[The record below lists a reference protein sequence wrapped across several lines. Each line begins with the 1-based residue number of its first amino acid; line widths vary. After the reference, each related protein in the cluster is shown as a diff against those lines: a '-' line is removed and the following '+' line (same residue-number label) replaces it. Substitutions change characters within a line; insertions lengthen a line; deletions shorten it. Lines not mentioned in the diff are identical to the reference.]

1 MLVALVGLVVALV
14 AQAGAGGSG
23 GSMGY
28 YSIPR
33 PTKQALVTRQAL

>member
-1 MLVALVGLVVALV
+1 VALVALVAVKA
-14 AQAGAGGSG
+14 AG